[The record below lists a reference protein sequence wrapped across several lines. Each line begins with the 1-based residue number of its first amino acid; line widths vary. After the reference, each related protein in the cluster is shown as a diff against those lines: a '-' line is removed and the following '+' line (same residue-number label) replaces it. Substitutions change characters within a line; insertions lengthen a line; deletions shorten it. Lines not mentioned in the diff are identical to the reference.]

1 MSNTRSLLKQAEA
14 NLNESVGLRGADS
27 RPQLSPVAM
36 AKDIGRRANRSFG
49 RIEIDRVQPDPDQP
63 RVEFSAEAL
72 QNLTDS
78 IREKGQLAP
87 IRVRWSDER
96 NTWLIISGERRWR
109 ACKQAGLKMIDC
121 NFQEQALSET
131 QILEEQRIENL
142 LRVCLLYTSPSP
154 RDQRG
159 SRMPSSA

>member
-36 AKDIGRRANRSFG
+36 AKD
-49 RIEIDRVQPDPDQP
+49 
-63 RVEFSAEAL
+63 
-72 QNLTDS
+72 
-78 IREKGQLAP
+78 
-87 IRVRWSDER
+87 
-96 NTWLIISGERRWR
+96 
-109 ACKQAGLKMIDC
+109 
-121 NFQEQALSET
+121 
-131 QILEEQRIENL
+131 
-142 LRVCLLYTSPSP
+142 CLLYTSPSP